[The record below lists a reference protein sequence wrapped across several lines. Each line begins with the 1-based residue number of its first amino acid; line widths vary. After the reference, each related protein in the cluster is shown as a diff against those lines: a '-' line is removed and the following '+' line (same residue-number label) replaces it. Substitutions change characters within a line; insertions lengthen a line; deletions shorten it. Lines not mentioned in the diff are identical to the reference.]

1 MNADSGINE
10 RYQVVFS
17 GLPQDGVDVAT
28 LKENFRR
35 QFQLSE
41 ERLEMLFS
49 GREIPVKKDMSWMQA
64 LQYQDRMK
72 ALGAQCKIVPQEEKP
87 DVVGTVQ
94 GRASGFPCPTC
105 HARITGDTCTNCGFD
120 LRAHRKSMRE
130 RGFVEIPGI
139 GFIHE
144 RRISRRRSGIDRR
157 GELRYEENRRSG
169 LDRRASQAQWD
180 DY

>member
-17 GLPQDGVDVAT
+17 GLPRDGVDVAT

-35 QFQLSE
+35 QFRLSE
-41 ERLEMLFS
+41 ERLAMLFS

-72 ALGAQCKIVPQEEKP
+72 ALGAQCKIVPQEKP
-87 DVVGTVQ
+87 DVVQ
-94 GRASGFPCPTC
+94 GKANGFPCPTC
-105 HARITGDTCTNCGFD
+105 RARIIGDSCTNCGFD
-120 LRAHRKSMRE
+120 LRAHRKSMRA
-130 RGFVEIPGI
+130 RGFVEIPGT

-144 RRISRRRSGIDRR
+144 RRISDRRSGIDRR
-157 GELRYEENRRSG
+157 GELRYEESRRSG
-169 LDRRASQAQWD
+169 LDRRTGQARWD